1 MPTNPFLIGP
11 SFLPDPLPHHPLGIT
26 VITLPCLIVPSSS
39 SSRPFMCTLALYGIA
54 TIATIATIT
63 AITTVTTLT
72 INNRQVDPCSP
83 LLSSDSGEQSAQSR
97 SADTKVVRSQSAD
110 QLLLADQILSLELQT
125 DASKRPSSELQR
137 PDQKNDGGKSRD
149 TGVTAQENS
158 TFVSIDPLQSLQ
170 SIQNIPDT

>member
-1 MPTNPFLIGP
+1 
-11 SFLPDPLPHHPLGIT
+11 
-26 VITLPCLIVPSSS
+26 
-39 SSRPFMCTLALYGIA
+39 MCTLALYGIA

-63 AITTVTTLT
+63 AITTVTRLT